1 MTRPQHR
8 TRPSL
13 VPELIV
19 ADLPASLAF
28 WRDLIGFRVLYD
40 RPEHGFAYL
49 ALTHAD
55 CIPAEVMLEQ
65 HSTSDRSF
73 ETGPLDRPL
82 GRGINF
88 QIEVDAIAP
97 ILARLHAASW
107 PLFLPAEEKWYRDG
121 AVEHGQRQFLVQDP
135 DGYLL
140 RLAETLGTRPR
151 A

>member
-1 MTRPQHR
+1 MPRPK
-8 TRPSL
+8 PSL

-19 ADLPASLAF
+19 ADLRASLAF
-28 WRDLIGFRVLYD
+28 WCDLVGFAVLYD

-49 ALTHAD
+49 TRGT
-55 CIPAEVMLEQ
+55 AEVMLEQ
-65 HSTSDRSF
+65 HDTAERSWV
-73 ETGPLDRPL
+73 TAPLDRPL

-107 PLFLPAEEKWYRDG
+107 PLFLAPEEKWYRDG
-121 AVEHGQRQFLVQDP
+121 MVEHGQRQFLVQDS

-140 RLAETLGTRPR
+140 RLAESLGTRPR

>member
-1 MTRPQHR
+1 MPHPRPL
-8 TRPSL
+8 L

-19 ADLPASLAF
+19 ADLRQSLAF
-28 WRDLIGFRVLYD
+28 WCGLIGFKVLYD

-49 ALTHAD
+49 ALAHAD

-65 HSTSDRSF
+65 HDTADRSWV
-73 ETGPLDRPL
+73 TGALDRPL

-97 ILARLHAASW
+97 ILARLEAAAW
-107 PLFLPAEEKWYRDG
+107 KLFLAPEEKWYRDG
-121 AVEHGQRQFLVQDP
+121 AQEHGQRQFLVQDP